1 MPEPVRDIIRR
12 FVHSVSDLE
21 ALLLLSSEPERDWRP
36 VDLCHALYITGAA
49 AEAQLE
55 RLTANGILLSGG
67 GDVYRYAPEESVAEA
82 VAQLAVVYEQW
93 RVRIIE
99 YIYSSP
105 SDSVRSFAH
114 AFRFKGDSET

>member
-1 MPEPVRDIIRR
+1 
-12 FVHSVSDLE
+12 
-21 ALLLLSSEPERDWRP
+21 LLLLSSEPDREWRAA
-36 VDLCHALYITGAA
+36 DLCHALYITDAA
-49 AEAQLE
+49 AETQLE
-55 RLTANGILLSGG
+55 RLTAHGILSSAGG
-67 GDVYRYAPEESVAEA
+67 GAYRYAPEKSVAEA

-114 AFRFKGDSET
+114 AFRFKGDAET